1 MTTKAHDME
10 VVITNQQRQLFC
22 FTKSKKHKV
31 EFKKNVKFSMNW
43 TKIAM
48 LISTGKPVRITK
60 KPQLEDKNSASFIEE
75 APHTNRALGEVF
87 IP

>member
-1 MTTKAHDME
+1 
-10 VVITNQQRQLFC
+10 
-22 FTKSKKHKV
+22 
-31 EFKKNVKFSMNW
+31 MNW

-75 APHTNRALGEVF
+75 APHAKRAPGEVF